1 MKLTFRGGIHPGD
14 NKAGTEDKQI
24 VQLSPSKEMVYP
36 MVQHIGAPCKPL
48 VAVGD
53 RVLMGQKIGDVD
65 AFVSSPVH
73 SSVSGTVK
81 AIEKRRHPDGNM
93 VESVVIE
100 NDGLDEKV
108 PDIHPYNDYTGL
120 DRGDKLRLVREAG
133 IVGMGGAGFPTQIKL
148 APPAGTRVDC
158 VIVNGAECEPY
169 LTSDHRVMVESPGMV
184 LNGLSMIMDILG
196 VRQGYIGIEENKPE
210 AIAAVQKAADTY
222 DGISVKILRTKYP
235 QGSEKHLIKAITG
248 REVPSGKLPA
258 DAGVVVNN
266 VDTCTAV
273 YNAIANRHP
282 VLSRVVTVS
291 GGGVVAPANFR
302 VRIGTP
308 FADVLAHA
316 GGLKAN
322 VRKVLMGGPMMGVAQ
337 FDLSVPV
344 IKGTSAI
351 LAFTESEIGP
361 REDAPC
367 IKCGK
372 CVEKCPM
379 GLMPLFLNAYARK
392 GDLEKCKEYHI
403 LDCIECGVCSYLCQ
417 CERHPSQAIKVAKQL
432 ITRQSRAGREINGK

>member
-1 MKLTFRGGIHPGD
+1 MNLTFRGGVHPSGHKAATE
-14 NKAGTEDKQI
+14 NKAI
-24 VQLSPSKEMVYP
+24 VVLAPPKELVYP

-73 SSVSGTVK
+73 SSVSGVVK
-81 AIEKRRHPDGNM
+81 AIGRRRHPNGSM
-93 VESVVIE
+93 VESVVVE
-100 NDGLDEKV
+100 NDGKDEKV
-108 PDIHPYNDYTGL
+108 AEIHEYHDYASL

-133 IVGMGGAGFPTQIKL
+133 VAGMGGAGFPTQIKL
-148 APPAGTRVDC
+148 APPAGTKLDC

-169 LTSDHRVMVESPGMV
+169 LTSDHRVMVETPGLVLDGLTMV
-184 LNGLSMIMDILG
+184 MDILG
-196 VRQGYIGIEENKPE
+196 VQTGYVGIEENKPD
-210 AIAAVQKAADTY
+210 AIAAMQQAARTY
-222 DGISVKILRTKYP
+222 RGITVKTLRTKYP

-258 DAGVVVNN
+258 DVGVVVNN
-266 VDTCTAV
+266 VDTCIAV

-282 VLSRVVTVS
+282 VISRVVTVS
-291 GGGVVAPANFR
+291 GAGVITPSNFR

-308 FADVLAHA
+308 FSDVLAHA
-316 GGLKAN
+316 GGLRADTG
-322 VRKVLMGGPMMGVAQ
+322 KVVMGGPMMGVAQ

-344 IKGTSAI
+344 VKGTSAI
-351 LAFTESEIGP
+351 LAFTKAEIEQK
-361 REDAPC
+361 EDAPC

-392 GDLEKCKEYHI
+392 GDLEKCLEYHI
-403 LDCIECGVCSYLCQ
+403 MDCIECGVCSYLCQ
-417 CERHPSQAIKVAKQL
+417 CERHPSQAIKVAKQQ
-432 ITRQSRAGREINGK
+432 ITRNRRAQGGK

>member
-14 NKAGTEDKQI
+14 HKAETEHKPI
-24 VQLSPSKEMVYP
+24 VQLSPSDVMVYP

-48 VAVGD
+48 VVVGD
-53 RVLMGQKIGDVD
+53 RVLMGQKIGDAD
-65 AFVSSPVH
+65 AFVSSPIH
-73 SSVSGTVK
+73 SSVSGVVK
-81 AIEKRRHPDGNM
+81 AIEKRRHPNGNL

-100 NDGLDEKV
+100 NDGLDEAV
-108 PDIHPYNDYTGL
+108 PEIHPYDDYAAL

-148 APPAGTRVDC
+148 APPAGTHVDC

-169 LTSDHRVMVESPGMV
+169 LTSDHRVMVETPKLV
-184 LNGLSMIMDILG
+184 LDGLSMIMDILG
-196 VRQGYIGIEENKPE
+196 VTQGYVGIEENKPD
-210 AIAAVQKAADTY
+210 AISAMQQAAGAY
-222 DGISVKILRTKYP
+222 PGIAVKTLRTKYP

-258 DAGVVVNN
+258 DVGVVVNN

-273 YNAIANRHP
+273 YHAIASRRP
-282 VLSRVVTVS
+282 VMSRVVTVS
-291 GGGVVAPANFR
+291 GSGVVQPSNFR

-316 GGLKAN
+316 GGLRDN
-322 VRKVLMGGPMMGVAQ
+322 VRKVLVGGPMMGIAQ
-337 FDLSVPV
+337 FDLNVPV
-344 IKGTSAI
+344 VKGTSAI
-351 LAFTESEIGP
+351 LAFTE
-361 REDAPC
+361 REVTDKTDAPC

-392 GDLEKCKEYHI
+392 GDLEKCQEYHI
-403 LDCIECGVCSYLCQ
+403 MDCIECGVCSYLCQ
-417 CERHPSQAIKVAKQL
+417 CERHPSQAIKIAKQQ
-432 ITRQSRAGREINGK
+432 ITRRARAQGGK